1 MKFFIVLSLI
11 LSVFSLTFAGESV
24 GFFTDPDHP
33 GKCVYDDVILSPGE
47 EVTLPGQCA
56 RFSCGEDSFASIH
69 SVESVQE
76 KMKFLIFLALIV
88 TVFSEDYSGYFRDPD
103 HPGKCVRDG
112 IILSPGD
119 VGKVPGECA
128 LMTCYDD
135 GYATFQTVNSVK
147 EKMKFFAVLSI
158 ILSVFSLA
166 FAAESVGYFKDPAHP
181 GKCVYGELILS
192 AGEEA
197 NLPGDCTLFMCGED
211 SFGTIQTVQDK
222 MKFLVFLFLILSVC
236 SLTFAALSQGYFKD
250 PAHPGKCVY
259 QGLVLSAGEE
269 GKIPGA
275 CARMLCGSNS
285 FAEVQT
291 CGVMVPPPGC
301 HYGDYIDI
309 NAPYAKCCEKK
320 MICD

>member
-1 MKFFIVLSLI
+1 
-11 LSVFSLTFAGESV
+11 
-24 GFFTDPDHP
+24 
-33 GKCVYDDVILSPGE
+33 
-47 EVTLPGQCA
+47 
-56 RFSCGEDSFASIH
+56 
-69 SVESVQE
+69 
-76 KMKFLIFLALIV
+76 
-88 TVFSEDYSGYFRDPD
+88 
-103 HPGKCVRDG
+103 
-112 IILSPGD
+112 
-119 VGKVPGECA
+119 
-128 LMTCYDD
+128 
-135 GYATFQTVNSVK
+135 
-147 EKMKFFAVLSI
+147 MKFFAVLII
-158 ILSVFSLA
+158 ILSVLSLA
-166 FAAESVGYFKDPAHP
+166 FAAETVGYFKDPAHP

-197 NLPGDCTLFMCGED
+197 NFPGDCALFMCGED
-211 SFGTIQTVQDK
+211 SFGTIQTCIAMMAPDGCHFGDYLDINLTVDSVQDK